1 MRAAAIILL
10 ALALLLSG
18 CGGASDTGVISA
30 SASCSGVPILTPDQ
44 INLIR
49 TKFPRLEPELYCGG
63 ANIHDP
69 STLLP
74 SNYTPA
80 RFFGNNRPSS
90 DALTPLGIS
99 FKSNGFDSQDIAF
112 AMPTRIDYFDVDGQP
127 FFVDLPAAEGDRQIR
142 VTASEIDNIFLAVKQ
157 ELLTQ
162 FPNNPEMQQVPP
174 WAITIRFQASVFY
187 VNALNV
193 WAGGVTSG
201 DGKSIDVALLHL
213 SPRVKT
219 PISWR
224 GIPGISKSWLA
235 HEIRNAIFIQS
246 GHPELAK

>member
-1 MRAAAIILL
+1 MRAAAIVFLILV
-10 ALALLLSG
+10 LLLLG
-18 CGGASDTGVISA
+18 CGGASDTGVILS
-30 SASCSGVPILTPDQ
+30 SCSGAPILTPDQ

-49 TKFPRLEPELYCGG
+49 TKFPRFESESYCGG

-69 STLLP
+69 STLVP

-90 DALTPLGIS
+90 DALTALGIS

-112 AMPTRIDYFDVDGQP
+112 ALPTRIDYFDVDGQP
-127 FFVDLPAAEGDRQIR
+127 FFINLPAAEGDRQIR

-174 WAITIRFQASVFY
+174 WAITVRFQAGVFY
-187 VNALNV
+187 VDALNV

-201 DGKSIDVALLHL
+201 DGKSIEVALLHL
-213 SPRVKT
+213 SPRVKA

-224 GIPGISKSWLA
+224 GIPGISKGWLA

-246 GHPELAK
+246 GHPELAT